1 MFAPKPMLHS
11 HEKYVTK
18 TWNFNTFYK
27 HVPGASTVM
36 DVVLSVPTCT
46 VRTVLTPVSTSR
58 SVTTYGL
65 CIYTVLLLSTM
76 FISHSISVCT
86 YPSLKQYNTK
96 SYPYYNSDI
105 EHGTVGI
112 EHGAVDTWWFLSC
125 QSRTWRPWRIW
136 RSCEDS
142 GGIAVDIRWILVGHL
157 VGLIR

>member
-1 MFAPKPMLHS
+1 MYWIVALNFSRIL
-11 HEKYVTK
+11 YVR
-18 TWNFNTFYK
+18 
-27 HVPGASTVM
+27 GELM

-76 FISHSISVCT
+76 FISHSNSVCT

-112 EHGAVDTWWFLSC
+112 EHGTVGIEHGAVDTWRFLSC
-125 QSRTWRPWRIW
+125 QSRTWRPWRTW
-136 RSCEDS
+136 RSWEDS
-142 GGIAVDIRWILVGHL
+142 EGIAADIRWILVGHL
-157 VGLIR
+157 VGLIREEVSC

>member
-1 MFAPKPMLHS
+1 MYWIVAL
-11 HEKYVTK
+11 
-18 TWNFNTFYK
+18 NFSRILC
-27 HVPGASTVM
+27 VRGELM

-76 FISHSISVCT
+76 FISHSNSVCT

-105 EHGTVGI
+105 EHG
-112 EHGAVDTWWFLSC
+112 AVDTWRFLSC
-125 QSRTWRPWRIW
+125 QSRTWRPWRTW
-136 RSCEDS
+136 RSWEDS
-142 GGIAVDIRWILVGHL
+142 GGIAADIRWILVGHL
-157 VGLIR
+157 VGLISEEVSC